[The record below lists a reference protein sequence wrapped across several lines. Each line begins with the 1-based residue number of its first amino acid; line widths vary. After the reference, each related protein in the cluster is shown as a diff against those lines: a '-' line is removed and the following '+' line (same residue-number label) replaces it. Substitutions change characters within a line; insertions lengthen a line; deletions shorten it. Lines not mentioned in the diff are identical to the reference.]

1 MKSALFVDFDNIFLS
16 LQSQG
21 SDYAQDFAQN
31 PSKLIDWL
39 EKAIPEYSGKEAD
52 ARRRILVRKV
62 YINPKCF
69 GDYSPYFTRSGFDV
83 IDCPPV
89 TNQGKTSADIHM
101 VLDMVDLISHSVD
114 YDEFII
120 MSADAD
126 FRPML
131 QRLRTF
137 DKRTCLLIAGFA
149 SAAYRSCAD
158 KVYNL
163 EQFFDEVLLGHRNL
177 PSRVTAAAAPATPQ
191 ETIEELKDLFS
202 QIDVNEVDVAAV
214 SSQCAELIR
223 EHLDNAS
230 GPLLVGNLATQT
242 SIRDMG
248 LAPDWCGYENFTRFV
263 QSLDLNGLQI
273 EFGQIYDP
281 ERHPKPTP
289 VQSEFEDT
297 RGIFR
302 TMYPKLE
309 PLATKLHEILET
321 PYLLPDDYRFVF
333 QSIAEEVNEN
343 GFNLSRVSKTVRDK
357 CRDSNIVIARQ
368 TINFILWGYSSFGY
382 YLGSNGEEK
391 AEVLAQNFL
400 DITLNFGDRAQ
411 INLSQEDIE
420 QLSHW
425 FGCTA

>member
-21 SDYAQDFAQN
+21 SEFAQDFAQN
-31 PSKLIDWL
+31 PSKLINWL
-39 EKAIPEYSGKEAD
+39 EQAIPEYSGKEAD
-52 ARRRILVRKV
+52 SRRRILVRKV
-62 YINPKCF
+62 YLNPKCF

-101 VLDMVDLISHSVD
+101 VLDMVDLIGHQVD

-149 SAAYRSCAD
+149 STAYRSCAD

-163 EQFFDEVLLGHRNL
+163 EQFFDEVLMDEK
-177 PSRVTAAAAPATPQ
+177 PSPPRTNTVAEADK
-191 ETIEELKDLFS
+191 ETVNELKELFN
-202 QIDVNEVDVAAV
+202 QIDVAEV
-214 SSQCAELIR
+214 SERCALMIK
-223 EHLDNAS
+223 EHLEAAS

-242 SIRDMG
+242 AIRDMG
-248 LAPDWCGYENFTRFV
+248 LAPDWCGYENFTRFI
-263 QSLDLNGLQI
+263 QSLDLGELRI
-273 EFGQIYDP
+273 EHGQIYDP
-281 ERHPKPTP
+281 TRHSAPTP

-297 RGIFR
+297 RSLFR
-302 TMYPKLE
+302 AMYPKLE

-321 PYLLPDDYRFVF
+321 PYLMPDDYRFVF
-333 QSIAEEVNEN
+333 QSIADEVNEN
-343 GFNLSRVSKTVRDK
+343 GFNLSRVSKTVRDR
-357 CRDSNIVIARQ
+357 CRDNNIVIARQ

-391 AEVLAQNFL
+391 AEVLARNFL

-411 INLSQEDIE
+411 VNLNEEDIE
-420 QLSHW
+420 LLSLW
-425 FGCTA
+425 FGCEA

>member
-39 EKAIPEYSGKEAD
+39 ERAIPEYSGKEAD
-52 ARRRILVRKV
+52 SRRRILVRKV
-62 YINPKCF
+62 YLNPKCF

-101 VLDMVDLISHSVD
+101 VLDMVDLISHAVD

-163 EQFFDEVLLGHRNL
+163 EQFFDEVLLNQQIH
-177 PSRVTAAAAPATPQ
+177 PAITSAKPAPAVKDAAE
-191 ETIEELKDLFS
+191 ETIEELKDLFT
-202 QIDVNEVDVAAV
+202 QIDVTEIAGH
-214 SSQCAELIR
+214 CAELIK
-223 EHLDNAS
+223 EHVENAA

-248 LAPDWCGYENFTRFV
+248 LAPDWCGHENFTRFV
-263 QSLDLNGLQI
+263 QSLDLDGLKI
-273 EFGQIYDP
+273 ENGQIYDP
-281 ERHPKPTP
+281 QRHPKPSP

-297 RGIFR
+297 RSIFR
-302 TMYPKLE
+302 TMYPTLE
-309 PLATKLHEILET
+309 PLATKLHEILDT

-333 QSIAEEVNEN
+333 QSIADEVNQN
-343 GFNLSRVSKTVRDK
+343 GFNLSRVSKTVRDQ
-357 CRDSNIVIARQ
+357 CRDNNIVIARQ
-368 TINFILWGYSSFGY
+368 TINFILWGYSSFGH

-391 AEVLAQNFL
+391 AEILARNFL

-411 INLSQEDIE
+411 INLSQDDIE
-420 QLSHW
+420 LLAQW
-425 FGCTA
+425 FGCKA